1 MQLFCF
7 GVFSALRKTYGLQGV
22 CSMLFIQ
29 TLHSLGCLLAHF
41 GVHWS
46 LMEIRLGKNDKRTIE
61 GTNDVYGIMQ
71 RILLR
76 ENKIDQE
83 KEHLW
88 MIGMNEAGYI
98 LYIELV
104 ALGTFR
110 AVNIEPMN
118 VFRIAVMKNASR
130 VIAIHNHPSG
140 SLKPSEA
147 DLDMTDRLIQVG
159 RILNIEFVDHLI
171 ITPVVYMSFRAE
183 GLMDKLGASLK
194 YVPTYQVIEKI
205 RKEEKAIAKEAIKV
219 EREQKE
225 TLIIELANRGVP
237 VDAIAKIL
245 GKTPKSIEKIIK
257 KE

>member
-1 MQLFCF
+1 
-7 GVFSALRKTYGLQGV
+7 
-22 CSMLFIQ
+22 
-29 TLHSLGCLLAHF
+29 
-41 GVHWS
+41 
-46 LMEIRLGKNDKRTIE
+46 MEIRLGKNDKRTIE

-159 RILNIEFVDHLI
+159 RILNIEFMDHLI
-171 ITPVVYMSFRAE
+171 ITPITYLSFRGE
-183 GLMDKLGASLK
+183 GIMDKLEVSLK
-194 YVPTYQVIEKI
+194 YVPTYQIIESI
-205 RKEEKAIAKEAIKV
+205 RKEERKIAREKLELEKGKTKAAKEAAQSAKQETKA

-225 TLIIELANRGVP
+225 TLIHALIDKDVSIE
-237 VDAIAKIL
+237 AIAKIL
-245 GKTPKSIEKIIK
+245 DITSKAVEKIINK
-257 KE
+257 K